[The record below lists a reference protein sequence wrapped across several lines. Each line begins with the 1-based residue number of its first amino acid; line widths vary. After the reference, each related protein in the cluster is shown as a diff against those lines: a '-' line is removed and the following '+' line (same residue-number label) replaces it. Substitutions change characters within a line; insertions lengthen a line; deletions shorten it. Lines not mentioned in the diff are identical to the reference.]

1 MTIDS
6 ELLAAAIF
14 LVMGS
19 IAVAFGW
26 TYGFGTFAAL
36 GSGAM
41 PVLIGVG
48 LCAMGVVQLL
58 RAITARRSL
67 QPLVAAFPRAELR
80 PLLVILGAVLAF
92 GLLIDRLGLLPSLAA
107 LVCIGWLADSKG
119 GHRQLL
125 PVLALTSILIVVIFY
140 YGLGVPFRLLSW
152 RF

>member
-6 ELLAAAIF
+6 ELLAAVIF
-14 LVMGS
+14 LVLGG

-41 PVLIGVG
+41 PVLVGIG
-48 LCAMGVVQLL
+48 LCAMGLVQLL
-58 RAITARRSL
+58 RAITARRSPQSL
-67 QPLVAAFPRAELR
+67 AAAFPRTELR
-80 PLLVILGAVLAF
+80 PLLVILSAVLAF

-107 LVCIGWLADSKG
+107 LVCIGWFADSNG

-125 PVLALTSILIVVIFY
+125 PVLVLIAILIVAIFY